1 MSLSA
6 AHTGCLKL
14 VKLLI
19 FVFCWCRQAGRPASM
34 SAGGVQPTN
43 PDPLRETTR
52 YVKVADLSHGSFGFV
67 QLARNTE
74 TQELVAIK
82 FIERGDRVNRCVQ
95 QQIRAGPGGQHIQP
109 AGIGPSSLLSS
120 RESIKLGVC
129 TYTPAVNTKG
139 KAASACSCWLA
150 RGDCSC

>member
-1 MSLSA
+1 VGEMPQLCGAALLS
-6 AHTGCLKL
+6 CS
-14 VKLLI
+14 
-19 FVFCWCRQAGRPASM
+19 AGAM

-82 FIERGDRVNRCVQ
+82 FIERGDRVNRCAAVVVCGGCWISVRIVGYCAIGSCRQ
-95 QQIRAGPGGQHIQP
+95 CPWGLAPGGTSIWP
-109 AGIGPSSLLSS
+109 AHSSCVLTHS
-120 RESIKLGVC
+120 R
-129 TYTPAVNTKG
+129 
-139 KAASACSCWLA
+139 
-150 RGDCSC
+150 